1 MIRKFVVALSL
12 LSAVLFT
19 QAYAEVSVPT
29 STAITSVTI
38 IDALTGAR
46 NNQTVIFEGD
56 KIIAVAPADSELPP
70 AGKSI
75 DGSGKY
81 LIPGLWDMHVHLTY
95 DDAYTEAMPALF
107 LSHGITSVRDTGGL
121 MHKLQP
127 VIKKMRAADA
137 LAPRVFFSGPL
148 LDGEFV
154 VYDGDSKPEIG
165 IQNSSVD
172 QARANVDKLKA
183 AGVDFIKIYEMVSPE
198 VFDALVQ
205 AGRSH
210 GLPIAAHIPLSMT
223 AREAGPKIDSM
234 EHLRNV
240 ELDCGSNAEQL
251 YRERVAILDG
261 HGHGEG
267 PGAELRTKL
276 HTAQRAP
283 AMEQFD
289 EERCAQTI
297 ASLGW
302 TLQVPTLRLNTLS
315 LYPPFKRKDWND
327 LLAKVPDAARPGWD
341 EFKANFDVVRG
352 RWGTAAAEYSLSL
365 VGRMHAAGVPIA
377 AGTDTPIGAA
387 LPGDSLHT
395 ELERLVVA
403 GLSPLDAIG
412 AATLRPAEFFS
423 LQNEMG
429 AIEVGQ
435 RADLVL
441 LNANPLES
449 ISNTRDIALVVSK
462 GRLVSLNDLGSGLP
476 IPVLPTKR
484 RITAQFHAAPAIAL
498 SVP

>member
-1 MIRKFVVALSL
+1 MTREFAVALWL
-12 LSAVLFT
+12 LSGVLFT
-19 QAYAEVSVPT
+19 QACAEVSVPT
-29 STAITSVTI
+29 STAITNVTV
-38 IDALTGAR
+38 IDAASGAR
-46 NNQTVIFEGD
+46 NEQTVIFEVD
-56 KIIAVAPADSELPP
+56 KIIAVAPADSELPSV
-70 AGKSI
+70 AHSV

-95 DDAYTEAMPALF
+95 DDAYTQAMPALF
-107 LSHGITSVRDTGGL
+107 LSYGITSVRDTGGL
-121 MHKLQP
+121 IHKLQP

-154 VYDGDSKPEIG
+154 VYDGDSRPQIG
-165 IQNSSVD
+165 IQNSSID
-172 QARANVDKLKA
+172 LARVNVDKLKA

-240 ELDCGSNAEQL
+240 ELDCGSNAEEL
-251 YRERVAILDG
+251 YRERVVILDG
-261 HGHGEG
+261 HRAG
-267 PGAELRTKL
+267 PGAELRAKL
-276 HTAQRAP
+276 HILQRAP

-297 ASLGW
+297 ASLGS
-302 TLQVPTLRLNTLS
+302 TLQVPTIRLNTLS
-315 LYPPFKRKDWND
+315 LYPPFKRKDWKD
-327 LLAKVPDAARPGWD
+327 LLAKVPDAARPAWE

-352 RWGTAAAEYSLSL
+352 RWGTHAAEYSLSL

-403 GLSPLDAIG
+403 GLSPFDAIG

-441 LNANPLES
+441 LNANPLEN

-462 GRLVSLNDLGSGLP
+462 GRLVSRNDLN
-476 IPVLPTKR
+476 
-484 RITAQFHAAPAIAL
+484 
-498 SVP
+498 